1 MNDKKLWYPF
11 YVIAHPFDGFYEVRH
26 REKGSVWVALL
37 LILLFGI
44 SFTLNRRYAS
54 FVVSDVNP
62 LTVQSFTEIF
72 GVLITALL
80 FATANWSVTCL
91 MDGEGR
97 FRDILTVVGYSLL
110 PLVLTFLPA
119 TGISWFIAADEES
132 IYYLIKGVAVLFT
145 VVLLLIGIMTV
156 HGYSFGKTILT
167 IFLTF
172 VALILIIFIILLM
185 VYLINQ
191 VWGFFD
197 SIYTELI
204 LRA

>member
-1 MNDKKLWYPF
+1 VNDKKLWYPF

>member
-1 MNDKKLWYPF
+1 MNEKKLWYPF

-26 REKGSVWVALL
+26 REKGSIWVALL

-62 LTVQSFTEIF
+62 RGVQTFTEIF
-72 GVLITALL
+72 GVLLVALL

-97 FRDILTVVGYSLL
+97 FRDILTVIGYSLL
-110 PLVLTFLPA
+110 PLVLTFIPA
-119 TGISWFIAADEES
+119 TIISWFIAADEES
-132 IYYLIKGVAVLFT
+132 IYYLIKGVAILFT
-145 VVLLLIGIMTV
+145 VVLMLIGIMTV
-156 HGYSFGKTILT
+156 HGYGFGKTILT
-167 IFLTF
+167 LFLTL
-172 VALILIIFIILLM
+172 VALVLIVFIILLM